1 MSNNKDNVVK
11 IATSE
16 LNLYAQIVRACVSG
30 KNACAKLH
38 DKKHMDAFDVMLAW
52 ATSNHQ
58 EAAEKTCCSS

>member
-1 MSNNKDNVVK
+1 MSDNKNNVVK

-38 DKKHMDAFDVMLAW
+38 DKKHMDAFDVVLAW
-52 ATSNHQ
+52 ASTNH
-58 EAAEKTCCSS
+58 EKAAERTCCNS